1 VVKNKKQAKIVAV
14 AVVAFFVLGIV
25 GLALSQTG
33 KGYAAGASSSSNIG
47 VVNYQM
53 ILQQHPDAA
62 KVEQTMNDEIAAAQK
77 DFNEKTANMNDKEK
91 QDYYMQV
98 QQRLQQKQQELVVP
112 VHDSI
117 NAAIKTV
124 AEAKSLSV
132 VLAKD
137 TVVYGGQDITDE
149 VVKKVSGK

>member
-25 GLALSQTG
+25 GLALSQSG
-33 KGYAAGASSSSNIG
+33 KGYAAGMNSSSNIG

-53 ILQQHPDAA
+53 VLQQHPDAA
-62 KVEQTMNDEIAAAQK
+62 KVEEIMNNEIAAAQK
-77 DFNEKTANMNDKEK
+77 DFNEKTANMSDKEK

-98 QQRLQQKQQELVVP
+98 QQRLQLKQQELVVP

-117 NAAIKTV
+117 KAAIKAV
-124 AEAKSLSV
+124 ADAKGLSV
-132 VLAKD
+132 VLGKD
-137 TVVYGGQDITDE
+137 TVIYGGQDITDE
-149 VVKKVSGK
+149 VVKKVTGK